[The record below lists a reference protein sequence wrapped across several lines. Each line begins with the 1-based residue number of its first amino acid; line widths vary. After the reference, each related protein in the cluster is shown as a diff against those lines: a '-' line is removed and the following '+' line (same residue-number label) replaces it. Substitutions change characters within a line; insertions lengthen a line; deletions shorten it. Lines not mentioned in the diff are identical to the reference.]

1 LLSNSWEMIK
11 QKYKVIIVDD
21 SQAYIDAVKTILEL
35 RNDLEVIGE
44 ANDGIGFL
52 ELLRKKSPDLV
63 LMDINMPGIDGLL
76 ATKLGL
82 VENWSMKILG
92 ITMSDNPELHLNML
106 QLGFSGGILKNNFT
120 SDFDD
125 ALKSIFN
132 DGVYFPLLN

>member
-1 LLSNSWEMIK
+1 MIK

-21 SQAYIDAVKTILEL
+21 NQAYIDAVKTMLEL

-44 ANDGIGFL
+44 ANNGVEFL

-63 LMDINMPGIDGLL
+63 LMDINMPGIDGLM

-82 VENWSMKILG
+82 IENWTMKIMG

-120 SDFDD
+120 SDFDK
-125 ALKSIFN
+125 ALNAIVN
-132 DGVYFPLLN
+132 DGVYFPILN

>member
-21 SQAYIDAVKTILEL
+21 SQAYIDAVKTMLEL

-52 ELLRKKSPDLV
+52 DLLRKKSPDLV

>member
-21 SQAYIDAVKTILEL
+21 SQAYIDAVKTILEM